1 MEENLVELIK
11 NGNLIVGKIKD
22 LDGFAVFERIS
33 LEDALKLKLEELAF
47 ATPSMGRGIFR
58 ITDNSRIVNIK
69 GVDSHLSNSENA
81 SNVLA
86 NSKTQ
91 YVITDGS
98 INYVDATHPVNLV
111 IFPGKKADIR
121 IRGTSPLEDLEIEG
135 DVNQKLKSFG
145 IKVPFIKQIK
155 EYPLDVARKLGLP
168 IKIKSSSRKIKSD
181 YEEENKEIKERL
193 HKTYGKAYD
202 EEILEGY
209 RPEYISEYF
218 DRLGITDNPT
228 FINFAEENNFT
239 VKEFTDF
246 VDNSYSLGQR
256 YGQTTRI
263 VESPFRIS
271 DIEYYVKKGDSKSL
285 ERISLFTEQHSTV
298 NKPFE
303 LTFAKQMGENVAKL
317 MNAGWMTEN
326 MSHRQDF
333 SILGEMCDDAYFD
346 VRAELDKF
354 NAEIKNNQDDSMSV
368 GKFEALKQDTMN
380 HFYSQFMH
388 FSSCIKVL
396 QDEMRLR
403 NLPQH
408 QIDSVMNEF
417 IKSFSNTINFKT
429 MGESLRIN
437 PKDAEEGFRKMLSS
451 KDYAREMAKSRRPNG
466 FIYDEQV
473 LLCHEKNNDFYS
485 EMANKVAKSLNL
497 DLDNEFNLIQKMLL
511 LKDDE
516 IDEFI
521 DNRLRFLEENATERR
536 NEISFFS
543 IGCSRINGRGESSE
557 VIGYIPSKTNIKKTA
572 VDMSSFRLDDKDAYK
587 SLIVFLTK
595 KIDPNY
601 IINNGKLCNDN
612 VMRLVQAVLIDYFGM
627 HGNDNDRNMLYE
639 SKADIDQD
647 DNSFSVKEFKRN
659 NTAMC
664 VERAALAQNL
674 LAFLG
679 YNPMMV
685 YGYISN
691 ENGDKNVGHAY
702 NIIIR
707 NGKAI
712 IADFSNPIFKD
723 KRFYKTALYPI
734 NGETLEQFKKGKG
747 AFTINHKS
755 YKTNDKGEVEETS
768 ERRVYSSDEIDP
780 QYFNRSKENSD
791 IDY

>member
-22 LDGFAVFERIS
+22 FGGFAVFERIS
-33 LEDALKLKLEELAF
+33 LEDALKLKLDELAF
-47 ATPSMGRGIFR
+47 ATPSMGRGVFR
-58 ITDNSRIVNIK
+58 ITEDSKIVNIK

-81 SNVLA
+81 SNVLS

-98 INYVDATHPVNLV
+98 INYVDATHPVNLI

-135 DVNQKLKSFG
+135 DVNHRLESFG
-145 IKVPFIKQIK
+145 IKVPHIKQIR
-155 EYPLDVARKLGLP
+155 EYPLEIAKKLGLP
-168 IKIKSSSRKIKSD
+168 IKIKSTSRKVLCD
-181 YEEENKEIKERL
+181 YEEEDRERKADL
-193 HKTYGKAYD
+193 HKIFGKLYT
-202 EEILEGY
+202 EETLEGY

-228 FINFAEENNFT
+228 FISFAENNGIT
-239 VKEFTDF
+239 VKEFTDY
-246 VDNSYSLGQR
+246 VDSTYSLGQR
-256 YGQTTRI
+256 YGQTLRI
-263 VESPFRIS
+263 VESPFRVS
-271 DIEYYVKKGDSKSL
+271 DIEYYVQKNDSDSL
-285 ERISLFTEQHSTV
+285 ERISIFTDRHSR
-298 NKPFE
+298 NKKPFE
-303 LTFAKQMGENVAKL
+303 ITFASQMGENVARL

-346 VRAELDKF
+346 LRKELDKCD
-354 NAEIKNNQDDSMSV
+354 AEIKNNQDDSRIV
-368 GKFEALKQDTMN
+368 GKFTAVKQDNMD

-396 QDEMRLR
+396 QDEMRVR
-403 NLPQH
+403 KLPQH
-408 QIDSVMNEF
+408 QIDNVMNEF
-417 IKSFSNTINFKT
+417 IKSFSRTIDFKAI
-429 MGESLRIN
+429 GKSLRID
-437 PKDAEEGFRKMLSS
+437 PKEAEEGFRKMLSS
-451 KDYAREMAKSRRPNG
+451 KDPAREMAKARRPNG
-466 FIYDEQV
+466 FIYDEQI
-473 LLCHEKNNDFYS
+473 LLCHEKNNDFYN

-521 DNRLRFLEENATERR
+521 DSRLNFLEENATENRE
-536 NEISFFS
+536 EISFFTV
-543 IGCSRINGRGESSE
+543 GCSRINGRGESPE
-557 VIGYIPSKTNIKKTA
+557 VIGYIPSRTNIKKTA
-572 VDMSSFRLDDKDAYK
+572 TDMSSFRLDDKEAYK
-587 SLIVFLTK
+587 SLIAFLR
-595 KIDPNY
+595 KIDPNL
-601 IINNGKLCNDN
+601 IINNGKLCNNN
-612 VMRLVQAVLIDYFGM
+612 VMRLVQAVLIDYFGLYA
-627 HGNDNDRNMLYE
+627 NDNDRNQLYE

-659 NTAMC
+659 NTGMC
-664 VERAALAQNL
+664 VERTALAQNL

-685 YGYISN
+685 YGYLSR
-691 ENGDKNVGHAY
+691 ENGERNVGHSY

-712 IADFSNPIFKD
+712 LADFSNPIFKD
-723 KRFYKTALYPI
+723 NHFYKTALYPI
-734 NGETLEQFKKGKG
+734 NAETLEHFKKGRG
-747 AFTINHKS
+747 SFAITHKN
-755 YKTNDKGEVEETS
+755 YHTNEEGEVVETG

-780 QYFNRSKENSD
+780 QYFDRKKENDD

>member
-11 NGNLIVGKIKD
+11 NGNLIVGRIKD
-22 LDGFAVFERIS
+22 FDGFAVFERVN
-33 LEDALKLKLEELAF
+33 LEDALKLKQDELAF
-47 ATPSMGRGIFR
+47 ATPSMGRGLFR
-58 ITDNSRIVNIK
+58 ITEDSKIVNIK

-81 SNVLA
+81 SNVLS

-98 INYVDATHPVNLV
+98 INYVDATHPVNLI

-135 DVNQKLKSFG
+135 DVNNKLKSFG
-145 IKVPFIKQIK
+145 IKVPYIKQIR
-155 EYPLDVARKLGLP
+155 EYPLEVAKKLGLP
-168 IKIKSSSRKIKSD
+168 IKIKSDSRKVLCD
-181 YEEENKEIKERL
+181 YEEEDIERKTNL
-193 HKTYGKAYD
+193 HKTFGKSYT
-202 EEILEGY
+202 EETLEGY

-228 FINFAEENNFT
+228 FISFAENNGIT
-239 VKEFTDF
+239 VKEFTDY

-256 YGQTTRI
+256 YGQTLRI

-271 DIEYYVKKGDSKSL
+271 DIEYYVQNNDAESL
-285 ERISLFTEQHSTV
+285 ERISLFTEDHSKSK
-298 NKPFE
+298 KPFE
-303 LTFAKQMGENVAKL
+303 LIFASQMGENVAKL

-346 VRAELDKF
+346 LRKELDKCD
-354 NAEIKNNQDDSMSV
+354 AEIKNNQDDSRIV
-368 GKFEALKQDTMN
+368 GKFTAVKQDNMD

-396 QDEMRLR
+396 QAEMMLR

-408 QIDSVMNEF
+408 QIDNVMNEF
-417 IKSFSNTINFKT
+417 IKSFSRTIDFKAI
-429 MGESLRIN
+429 GKSLRIDS
-437 PKDAEEGFRKMLSS
+437 KEAEEGFRKMLSS
-451 KDYAREMAKSRRPNG
+451 KDHAREMAKARRPNG
-466 FIYDEQV
+466 FIYDEQI
-473 LLCHEKNNDFYS
+473 LLCHEKNNDFYN
-485 EMANKVAKSLNL
+485 EMANKVAKSLHL

-521 DNRLRFLEENATERR
+521 DNRLSFLEENATERR
-536 NEISFFS
+536 EDISFFTV
-543 IGCSRINGRGESSE
+543 GCSRINGRGESSE
-557 VIGYIPSKTNIKKTA
+557 VIGYIPSSTNIKKTA
-572 VDMSSFRLDDKDAYK
+572 TDMSSFRLDDKEAYK
-587 SLIVFLTK
+587 SLIAFLR
-595 KIDPNY
+595 KIDSNL
-601 IINNGKLCNDN
+601 IINNGKLCNNN
-612 VMRLVQAVLIDYFGM
+612 VMRLVQAVLIDYFGLYA
-627 HGNDNDRNMLYE
+627 NDNDRTRLYE
-639 SKADIDQD
+639 SKADIDED

-659 NTAMC
+659 NTGMC
-664 VERAALAQNL
+664 VERTALAQNL

-685 YGYISN
+685 YGYLSK
-691 ENGDKNVGHAY
+691 ENGDRNIGHAY

-723 KRFYKTALYPI
+723 DHFYKTALYPI
-734 NGETLEQFKKGKG
+734 NGETLEHFKKGRG
-747 AFTINHKS
+747 SFAITHKN
-755 YKTNDKGEVEETS
+755 YHTNEEGEVVETG

-780 QYFNRSKENSD
+780 QYFDRKKENDD